1 MGDDDGF
8 SGVFVDDLRAQLGGL
23 LEFGADTGASDDHVG
38 NIPANRCVRNWSE
51 ADIL

>member
-8 SGVFVDDLRAQLGGL
+8 SGAFVDHLRAQLGGF
-23 LEFGADTGASDDHVG
+23 LEFGADAGASDDHVG
-38 NIPANRCVRNWSE
+38 NIPANRSVRNWSE